1 MVWRIEKGE
10 KMEWNGMR
18 RMVFP
23 NGGIFFIYLPGV
35 DSKILDP
42 RDTYADA
49 SQWEEKAKDLAGR
62 FIKNFAK
69 YEYNEAGKA
78 LVPAGPQL

>member
-23 NGGIFFIYLPGV
+23 NTWLESNLSKVFLNLNFI
-35 DSKILDP
+35 
-42 RDTYADA
+42 
-49 SQWEEKAKDLAGR
+49 
-62 FIKNFAK
+62 N
-69 YEYNEAGKA
+69 
-78 LVPAGPQL
+78 

>member
-23 NGGIFFIYLPGV
+23 NEV
-35 DSKILDP
+35 
-42 RDTYADA
+42 
-49 SQWEEKAKDLAGR
+49 SQYYGR
-62 FIKNFAK
+62 FWSFRIYK
-69 YEYNEAGKA
+69 
-78 LVPAGPQL
+78 